1 SLPQLA
7 FATKGSLKDERN
19 HLYICADITLG
30 YGSISCFA
38 SEEVMT
44 QTGTMIDTSV
54 LDEVVHWIKTLKDI
68 GVSPDT
74 AANVTTKFFIAATE
88 EEEEDEEEYYEE

>member
-1 SLPQLA
+1 MGP
-7 FATKGSLKDERN
+7 FRG
-19 HLYICADITLG
+19 
-30 YGSISCFA
+30 FA
-38 SEEVMT
+38 SEEIMT

-74 AANVTTKFFIAATE
+74 AAHVTTKFFIAATE
-88 EEEEDEEEYYEE
+88 EDEEEDEEYYEE

>member
-1 SLPQLA
+1 
-7 FATKGSLKDERN
+7 
-19 HLYICADITLG
+19 
-30 YGSISCFA
+30 
-38 SEEVMT
+38 MT